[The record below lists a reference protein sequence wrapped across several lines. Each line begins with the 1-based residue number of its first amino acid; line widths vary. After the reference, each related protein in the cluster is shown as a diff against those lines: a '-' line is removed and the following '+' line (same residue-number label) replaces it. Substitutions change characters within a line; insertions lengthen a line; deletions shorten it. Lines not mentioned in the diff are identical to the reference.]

1 MKCIILCAGYATRLY
16 PLTLDQPKPLLPV
29 KGKPMLNYAI
39 DKLELIK
46 EIDEIFIIT
55 NDKFY
60 NSFLEWSKNL
70 ATNKKIKIINDNT
83 KSNEDRLGGLRD
95 LWLVIQQENI
105 KEDLFVIAG
114 DNFFDF
120 NLNGFVNF
128 FKEKNKNTIGLYDIK
143 DISKA
148 SNFGILEINKDNEII
163 SFEEKPEHPK
173 SDLVAVPF
181 YIYPKQVVPLIK
193 EYLDNGGKADAPGD
207 FVAWLYK
214 KEPVY
219 AYNIKGKVMDI
230 GNPESL
236 ERARKTFTI

>member
-173 SDLVAVPF
+173 SSLVSTAL
-181 YIYPKQVVPLIK
+181 YLYTKEELKKIEEYMKTDNPKEGPGYLIP
-193 EYLDNGGKADAPGD
+193 YFMNFQDVNGYVFSGK
-207 FVAWLYK
+207 WW
-214 KEPVY
+214 
-219 AYNIKGKVMDI
+219 DI
-230 GNPESL
+230 GSKEIY
-236 ERARKTFTI
+236 EEVK